1 MNKPTLTIIIA
12 GSSLLVPSG
21 HAFWGV
27 GDIVSDP
34 IVEEA
39 TTQKNI
45 FDQLKYAWEQA
56 QWAEKLATLHNTLVT
71 VRENL
76 EIAIMVKNAIGDPSS
91 DRGAAG

>member
-21 HAFWGV
+21 QAFWGV

-56 QWAEKLATLHNTLVT
+56 QWA
-71 VRENL
+71 
-76 EIAIMVKNAIGDPSS
+76 
-91 DRGAAG
+91 